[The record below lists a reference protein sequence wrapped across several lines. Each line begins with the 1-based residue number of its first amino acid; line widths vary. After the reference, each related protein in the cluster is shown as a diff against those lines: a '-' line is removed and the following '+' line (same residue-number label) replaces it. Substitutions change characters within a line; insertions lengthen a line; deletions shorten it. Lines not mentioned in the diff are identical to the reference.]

1 MKDVLKNIRAGL
13 RTLVALPV
21 AVSVVALAAVQGFIV
36 GPLTGNDKIIP
47 KIIYGALQHTLGYKI
62 VFNKA
67 SAPQVKDKPTWFIA
81 NHMSL
86 GDFVVLG
93 AKLQGT
99 FAGKGD
105 ILRWPVI
112 APLARAVSFIGLRR
126 SKEYNEQSRGKIVQN
141 FNEGHNTIMF
151 PEGTTTDGEKVG
163 LFRAALPSLLYG
175 GENGKARDKKG
186 AEITLEKDVVVQP
199 VAIRVVRAGGEDA
212 VGEKKDSVR
221 NIYSLFNEQSIA
233 KTFWTH
239 MKESRITIELTLFP
253 PMNPADYADAMELSN
268 KAALQIASVVNPGQ
282 TTFEKA
288 AIPGKADDGAVK
300 AATATVKKADNFSL

>member
-1 MKDVLKNIRAGL
+1 MKNILKNIRGGL
-13 RTLVALPV
+13 RAIAAMPV
-21 AVSVVALAAVQGFIV
+21 AVGVIALAALQGFIV

-47 KIIYGALQHTLGYKI
+47 NLIYNTLRHTIGYRV

-67 SAPQVKDKPTWFIA
+67 SAAPVKGKPAWFLA

-93 AKLQGT
+93 SALRGT

-112 APLARAVSFIGLRR
+112 SPLARAVNFIGLRR
-126 SKEYNEQSRGKIVQN
+126 STEYNAQSRGKIIEN
-141 FNEGHNTIMF
+141 FNAGHNTIMF

-163 LFRAALPSLLYG
+163 LFRAALPGLLYG
-175 GENGKARDKKG
+175 EPGEDKKG
-186 AEITLEKDVVVQP
+186 NGVSLNREIAVQP
-199 VAIRVVRAGGEDA
+199 VAIRVLRAGG
-212 VGEKKDSVR
+212 KKAEGARKNSVR
-221 NIYSLFNEQSIA
+221 NLYSLFNEESIV

-239 MKESRITIELTLFP
+239 MKESPMTIELTLFP
-253 PMNPADYADAMELSN
+253 PMNPADYSDAKELAN
-268 KAALQIASVVNPGQ
+268 AAALQIASVVNPGQ

-288 AIPGKADDGAVK
+288 QIPVKPAAAAMKNAAAVP
-300 AATATVKKADNFSL
+300 